1 MYILKYIIWRRY
13 PFCPITLARRYLQI
27 FWDYGLTL
35 SRGFPRDAK
44 DDEDPLADLGETEDL
59 TEPTEPN

>member
-1 MYILKYIIWRRY
+1 MAHKYYIFLGSRSYMDT
-13 PFCPITLARRYLQI
+13 FSEGFLQ
-27 FWDYGLTL
+27 
-35 SRGFPRDAK
+35 DAK